1 MQIIN
6 IEFVPN
12 GDEDP
17 IGSDNPFLVDV
28 PDNEFDNLVGE
39 IEDSVSSYMEHV
51 DTADTEP
58 QAQIAEKIMKECGY
72 PYLPI
77 SRMMT
82 IKA

>member
-1 MQIIN
+1 MQLIN

-17 IGSDNPFLVDV
+17 IGSDNLFLVDV
-28 PDNEFDNLVGE
+28 PDSDFDRLVGE

-51 DTADTEP
+51 DTADSEP
-58 QAQIAEKIMKECGY
+58 QTQIAEKIMRECGC

-77 SRMMT
+77 SRMRT
-82 IKA
+82 VKV

>member
-6 IEFVPN
+6 IKFMPN

-28 PDNEFDNLVGE
+28 PDADFDRLVGE

-58 QAQIAEKIMKECGY
+58 QAQIAETVMKECGY

-77 SRMMT
+77 TRART
-82 IKA
+82 VTV